1 MGNTIMVILFKTSI
15 LVNFVNYMI
24 CRSVIKVGGIA
35 VTSLARE
42 KLKILLTLIFIDI
55 IHLQAY
61 NALKYSNT
69 V

>member
-1 MGNTIMVILFKTSI
+1 
-15 LVNFVNYMI
+15 MI

-55 IHLQAY
+55 IHL
-61 NALKYSNT
+61 
-69 V
+69 